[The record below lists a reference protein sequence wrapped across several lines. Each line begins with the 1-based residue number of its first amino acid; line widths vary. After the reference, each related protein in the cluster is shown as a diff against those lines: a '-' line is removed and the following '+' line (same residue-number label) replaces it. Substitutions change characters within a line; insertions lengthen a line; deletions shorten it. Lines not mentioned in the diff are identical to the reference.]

1 MSATQD
7 LIAAALRLAALAE
20 RNTDCRDE
28 WQEAIDSVRE
38 ACAREMVQPDI
49 AEVERLVCI
58 HENVVRMDA
67 TGMKWGEGPSA
78 TRTALLDYVRDHF
91 GDADKMVQP
100 VGELPIPAYDGYD
113 MIDRFI
119 RNNLDDDD
127 YAEYLSGLHEY
138 GDAREAAGYAAGVV
152 AAEARADE
160 TRRLYNELLHQV
172 GMKYPGETRHETAIR
187 YLRVAEIHVCGPA
200 VAALRGE
207 VKP

>member
-1 MSATQD
+1 MSATRD

-91 GDADKMVQP
+91 GDVGKMVQP
-100 VGELPIPAYDGYD
+100 VGEVPLP
-113 MIDRFI
+113 
-119 RNNLDDDD
+119 DDNTT
-127 YAEYLSGLHEY
+127 
-138 GDAREAAGYAAGVV
+138 AGYTPHALRTYGEQCRAAGVADGLDLV
-152 AAEARADE
+152 HELDTLRSQLAAAESRADE

-187 YLRVAEIHVCGPA
+187 YLRLAEIHVCGPA